1 MDEISC
7 NKNCIAN
14 LNGKCCV
21 EKCKGQLISV
31 GLKNADKEQRSRFY
45 EMASVMFEEDSV
57 PSKTSVMRD
66 KVNGKEIYCR
76 VPIRRKRTP
85 ISQYDIEDFMVYQS
99 KNNLTD
105 EQMLEK
111 AVDIADM
118 GDTYW
123 AGKIFSYVDM
133 KNGQECAFI
142 DFEEESKNASN

>member
-1 MDEISC
+1 MYCD
-7 NKNCIAN
+7 KNCIAN
-14 LNGKCCV
+14 LNGECCV
-21 EKCKGQLISV
+21 DECKGQLV
-31 GLKNADKEQRSRFY
+31 GFGFKSQYEDKEQRSKLY
-45 EMASVMFEEDSV
+45 EIASVMFEEDFV
-57 PSKTSVMRD
+57 PSKISVMRD

-85 ISQYDIEDFMVYQS
+85 ISQYDIEDLMIYQS

-123 AGKIFSYVDM
+123 AGKIFSYIDM
-133 KNGQECAFI
+133 KNGQECEFI
-142 DFEEESKNASN
+142 DFEESEQ